1 MKKLLATVAAS
12 TILLASAAFAAP
24 ETGAAE
30 SVDSAVT
37 ESAPAKADAAPAAK
51 HSGKHHAKK
60 HAGVKKAKKDA
71 VAK

>member
-1 MKKLLATVAAS
+1 MKKLLASVAAS

-24 ETGAAE
+24 ETAATE

-37 ESAPAKADAAPAAK
+37 ESAPAKGDTAPATK
-51 HSGKHHAKK
+51 HSGKHHVKK
-60 HAGVKKAKKDA
+60 HASKKAKKDA